1 MAKNQTNSNNANNA
15 NNGQNFQNN
24 AQPGDNWSQWTAAQ
38 QQAAAQ
44 QMAQQAAYWAAAQQ
58 AQSMPWGQQGGQPW
72 GQQPADA
79 TWAQGVPGYAPN
91 AFPGAF
97 PGMFPGVA
105 AQPHGAG
112 LLGWLSNRQMEQF
125 IIGLVLG
132 GAAAYVLGDA
142 DKRARLL
149 RMVMKL
155 YAGVAGSVEEFKEQ
169 IADLKAE
176 VAAEHGGFADED

>member
-1 MAKNQTNSNNANNA
+1 MAKNQTNRDNT
-15 NNGQNFQNN
+15 QQTFQNN
-24 AQPGDNWSQWTAAQ
+24 AQQGDWNQWSAAQ
-38 QQAAAQ
+38 QAA
-44 QMAQQAAYWAAAQQ
+44 AQQAAYWAAQQ
-58 AQSMPWGQQGGQPW
+58 GQMPWGQPQQPW
-72 GQQPADA
+72 GQQPWDA
-79 TWAQGVPGYAPN
+79 AWAQGAPGYATG
-91 AFPGAF
+91 AFPGAYPGAF
-97 PGMFPGVA
+97 PAGAA
-105 AQPHGAG
+105 AQTHGTG
-112 LLGWLSNRQMEQF
+112 WLGWLSNRQMEQF

-132 GAAAYVLGDA
+132 GAAAYVLGDV

>member
-1 MAKNQTNSNNANNA
+1 MAKNQTNRDNT
-15 NNGQNFQNN
+15 QQTFQNN
-24 AQPGDNWSQWTAAQ
+24 AQQGDWNQWSAA

-44 QMAQQAAYWAAAQQ
+44 QAAQQAAYWAAQQ
-58 AQSMPWGQQGGQPW
+58 GQMPWGQPQQPW
-72 GQQPADA
+72 GQQPWDA
-79 TWAQGVPGYAPN
+79 AWAQGAPGYA
-91 AFPGAF
+91 PGAF
-97 PGMFPGVA
+97 PGAYPGAYPGAFPAGAA
-105 AQPHGAG
+105 AQTHGTG
-112 LLGWLSNRQMEQF
+112 WLGWLSNRQMEQF

>member
-1 MAKNQTNSNNANNA
+1 MAKNQTNRDNTQQA
-15 NNGQNFQNN
+15 FQNN
-24 AQPGDNWSQWTAAQ
+24 AQQGDWNQWSAA

-44 QMAQQAAYWAAAQQ
+44 QAAQQAAYWAA
-58 AQSMPWGQQGGQPW
+58 QQGQMPSGQPQQPW
-72 GQQPADA
+72 GQQPWDA
-79 TWAQGVPGYAPN
+79 AWAQGAPGYA
-91 AFPGAF
+91 
-97 PGMFPGVA
+97 
-105 AQPHGAG
+105 QTHGTG
-112 LLGWLSNRQMEQF
+112 WLGWLSNRQMEQF

>member
-1 MAKNQTNSNNANNA
+1 MAKNQTNRDNT
-15 NNGQNFQNN
+15 QQTFQNN
-24 AQPGDNWSQWTAAQ
+24 AQQGDWNQWSAA

-44 QMAQQAAYWAAAQQ
+44 QAAQQAAYWSAQQ
-58 AQSMPWGQQGGQPW
+58 GQMPWGQPQQPW
-72 GQQPADA
+72 GQQPWDA
-79 TWAQGVPGYAPN
+79 AWAQGAPGYA
-91 AFPGAF
+91 PGAF
-97 PGMFPGVA
+97 PGAYPGAFPAGAA
-105 AQPHGAG
+105 AQTHGTG
-112 LLGWLSNRQMEQF
+112 WLGWLSNRQMEQF

>member
-1 MAKNQTNSNNANNA
+1 MAKNQTNRDNT
-15 NNGQNFQNN
+15 QQTFQNN
-24 AQPGDNWSQWTAAQ
+24 AQQGDWNQWSTAQ
-38 QQAAAQ
+38 QA
-44 QMAQQAAYWAAAQQ
+44 AQQAAYWAAQQ
-58 AQSMPWGQQGGQPW
+58 GQMPWGQPQQPW
-72 GQQPADA
+72 GQQPWDA
-79 TWAQGVPGYAPN
+79 AWAQGAPGYAPG
-91 AFPGAF
+91 AYPGAYPGAF
-97 PGMFPGVA
+97 PAGAA
-105 AQPHGAG
+105 AQTHGTG
-112 LLGWLSNRQMEQF
+112 WLGWLSNRQMEQF